1 VERVRIQKGRLNNDA
16 IQRRVMK
23 AALMKPFEIRYGYDG
38 AGLAVCRNF
47 PLVGAIDAFVNIKA
61 RNYC

>member
-1 VERVRIQKGRLNNDA
+1 
-16 IQRRVMK
+16 MK